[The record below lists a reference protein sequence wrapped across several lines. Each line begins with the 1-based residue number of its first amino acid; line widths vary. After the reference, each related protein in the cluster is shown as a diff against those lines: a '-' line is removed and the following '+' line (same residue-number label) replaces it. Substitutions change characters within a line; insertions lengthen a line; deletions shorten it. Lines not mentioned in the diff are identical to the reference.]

1 MYIRGL
7 TGAYAGEIR
16 DVAYDAARRLI
27 DTGAAVAVYDDP
39 QVRSERVE
47 GVFIEGHPV
56 TSTDTMAGP
65 SLISIDHP
73 KKNKRR

>member
-27 DTGAAVAVYDDP
+27 DSGDAIAVYDDP

-47 GVFIEGHPV
+47 GVFIEGQAV
-56 TSTDTMAGP
+56 TSTDTVDGP
-65 SLISIDHP
+65 SLISIEQP
-73 KKNKRR
+73 KKKRR